1 MVSGALGQ
9 NGAHAQLLVKEVFR
23 DEGAAV
29 TTLDLS
35 MVERAALAYP
45 R

>member
-9 NGAHAQLLVKEVFR
+9 NGAHAQLLVKEVFK

-29 TTLDLS
+29 TTLHLS

-45 R
+45 W